1 MVDRRLFSV
10 VIQGYQLILQ
20 GIALKTCLIL
30 SSLLE
35 PKWSQSVQNLSLPRF
50 ASNRNGS
57 DTVRLDPAIFAVLP
71 LSDPPLC
78 FNTCVILRA
87 DNSSRLIEE
96 YVRMFLR
103 RYSSQHLSPKEV
115 KLPLSAYRTIRG
127 SAHSAGRVERH

>member
-1 MVDRRLFSV
+1 MVDRRLFTAV

-87 DNSSRLIEE
+87 DNSSGSSRN
-96 YVRMFLR
+96 MFACSSADIPPSTCLQR
-103 RYSSQHLSPKEV
+103 R
-115 KLPLSAYRTIRG
+115 
-127 SAHSAGRVERH
+127 